1 VRGGLN
7 RRTTVA
13 SALLALLVCGVFV
26 VLLVSITQLRGAEAK
41 ARQSE
46 QVLVV
51 ANGLE
56 RQIVDVQTGE
66 RGFVISGQESFLE
79 PWNAAQ
85 AAFPGQ
91 AAELERLVAD
101 NPEQVARAER
111 ITQEGNSYIQDYSI
125 PLVAA
130 ARRDPASVRNATA
143 IEGGRDRLDAIRDQF
158 NGLIATEQGLADVR
172 QHQSD
177 ADVNRAIM
185 ASAGGLA
192 GSVLLIVLFAGYLSR
207 AIVRPV
213 RKVAAMAGRLAGG
226 DLGARLSEGSPGEI
240 GLLERSFNTMAGSLQ
255 ESREE
260 LAASRTRIV
269 TATDHARR
277 QIERDLHDGT
287 QQRLVALVLDLR
299 SIEASTPP
307 ELTELRA
314 HLAQVAE
321 DLTGATEDLRELSRG
336 IHPAILSGSGLAPA
350 LKALARRS
358 VVPVELQVDV
368 PERQTEEIEVAAY
381 YVVSEALTNAAKH
394 AQGTFVEVK
403 VQTLD
408 DTLHL
413 SVRDDGIGGARPGR
427 GSGLIGLID
436 RIQALGGTITVNSPS
451 GQGTEVVVELPLT
464 DAGPMPGA
472 DRP

>member
-1 VRGGLN
+1 VRGGLT

-13 SALLALLVCGVFV
+13 SALLALIVCGVFV
-26 VLLVSITQLRGAEAK
+26 VLLVSITQLRDAEAK
-41 ARQSE
+41 ARRSE

-79 PWNAAQ
+79 PWEAAQ
-85 AAFPGQ
+85 TAFPGQ
-91 AAELERLVAD
+91 AAQLEKLVAG
-101 NPEQVARAER
+101 NSEQMARAER
-111 ITQEGNSYIQDYSI
+111 ITQEGNSYIRNYSI

-130 ARRDPASVRNATA
+130 ARRDPESVRTATA
-143 IEGGRDRLDAIRDQF
+143 IEGGRDRLDAIRTEF
-158 NGLIATEQGLADVR
+158 NGLIATEQGLADAR
-172 QHQSD
+172 EDQSD
-177 ADVNRAIM
+177 TDVNRAIM
-185 ASAGGLA
+185 AAAGGLA
-192 GSVLLIVLFAGYLSR
+192 GSVLLIVLFACYLSR

-213 RKVAAMAGRLAGG
+213 RQVAAMAGRLAGG
-226 DLGARLSEGSPGEI
+226 DLGARLPEGGPGEV

-255 ESREE
+255 ENREE

-299 SIEASTPP
+299 SIEASTPN
-307 ELTELRA
+307 ELSELRA
-314 HLAQVAE
+314 HLAEVADE
-321 DLTGATEDLRELSRG
+321 LTEATDDLRELSRG
-336 IHPAILSGSGLAPA
+336 IHPAILSGSGLPPA

-358 VVPVELQVDV
+358 VIPVELQVDV
-368 PERQTEEIEVAAY
+368 PERPSEEIEVAAY
-381 YVVSEALTNAAKH
+381 YVVSEALTNATKH
-394 AQGTFVEVK
+394 AKGSFVEVK

-413 SVRDDGIGGARPGR
+413 TVRDDGVGGARPGR

-436 RIQALGGTITVNSPS
+436 RIQALGGTITVNSPD
-451 GQGTEVVVELPLT
+451 GDGTEVAVDFPL
-464 DAGPMPGA
+464 AGRWRDP
-472 DRP
+472 DRISS